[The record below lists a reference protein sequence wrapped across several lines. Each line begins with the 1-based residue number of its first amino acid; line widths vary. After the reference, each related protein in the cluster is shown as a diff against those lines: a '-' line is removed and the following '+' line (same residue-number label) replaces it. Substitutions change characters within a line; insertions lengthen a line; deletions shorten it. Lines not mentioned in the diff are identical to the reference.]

1 MSVCSLAQRVLQEI
15 RTHGTTAGLLDDM
28 VSVQDFFEIMGLKET
43 LALADTWSQRPTMSP
58 EPQAAEEDSGDG
70 TLSSRLCDPDR

>member
-1 MSVCSLAQRVLQEI
+1 MIPVPELEQLGLKMVIFPGSIMLSVCTLAQRVLREI

-58 EPQAAEEDSGDG
+58 
-70 TLSSRLCDPDR
+70 